1 MTNKRPVLVAGTI
14 GYDPHNI
21 GIKILQLALEQA
33 GFEIANLGIYNSQED
48 FIKASIETG
57 AVGILVGSYYG
68 HGEFDC
74 RGFKE
79 KCKEAGLGN
88 VLLYIGGYLSVG
100 KPQWKDVEA
109 KFKSLGFD
117 RVYPQKTLPQQV
129 INDLRL
135 DLTSRGV
142 KIPKLDEV
150 TPSES

>member
-1 MTNKRPVLVAGTI
+1 MTKKRPVLVLGVI

-33 GFEIANLGIYNSQED
+33 GFKIVNLGIYNSQED

-88 VLLYIGGYLSVG
+88 VLLYIGGYLAVG
-100 KPQWKDVEA
+100 KPEWEDVEA

-117 RVYPQKTLPQQV
+117 RVYPQKTLPKQV
-129 INDLRL
+129 IEDLRL

-142 KIPKLDEV
+142 KIPELDEF
-150 TPSES
+150 TTSEP

>member
-1 MTNKRPVLVAGTI
+1 VTWKRPVLVAGVI
-14 GYDPHNI
+14 GFDPHNI
-21 GIKILQLALEQA
+21 GIKILQLALEEA
-33 GFEIANLGIYNSQED
+33 GFQIVNLGIYNSQED

-79 KCKEAGLGN
+79 KCEEAGLGN
-88 VLLYIGGYLSVG
+88 VLLYIGGYLAVG
-100 KPQWKDVEA
+100 KPQWKEVEA

-117 RVYPQKTLPQQV
+117 RVYPHTTLPQQV
-129 INDLRL
+129 INDLRS

-142 KIPKLDEV
+142 KIPDTSEV
-150 TPSES
+150 SASES